1 VRLFVALDIPA
12 EVRAAV
18 AALVVKL
25 RPSCRNARW
34 VRTEGAHI
42 TLKFIG
48 EVPPEKTKAI
58 EAALAPIQTPA
69 PIEMNFR
76 GVGFFPNDRHPHV
89 FWAGIEAG
97 RELSEL
103 AAAVESSL
111 EPLGIAREQRA
122 FSPHL
127 TLARLESP
135 RGLDA
140 LRAAIAW
147 AGPVEFGRTTAR
159 EFHLYQSI
167 LKPSGAEY
175 TRLAAYPFAGSR
187 VL

>member
-1 VRLFVALDIPA
+1 MRIFIAADLSK
-12 EVRAAV
+12 EVRK
-18 AALVVKL
+18 ALGDVQRAL
-25 RPSCRNARW
+25 RPVSDTARW
-34 VRTEGAHI
+34 VAPESIHI

-69 PIEMNFR
+69 PIEMDFR
-76 GVGFFPNDRHPHV
+76 GVGFFPNDRHPRV
-89 FWAGIEAG
+89 FWAGIEG
-97 RELSEL
+97 GKEL
-103 AAAVESSL
+103 AELAVAVEASL

-127 TLARLESP
+127 TLARFESP

-140 LRAAIAW
+140 LRAAIAS
-147 AGPVEFGRTTAR
+147 AGPLEFGRTTAR

-175 TRLAAYPFAGSR
+175 TRLATYHFAGSGAQ
-187 VL
+187 